1 MKSVCQYVNC
11 DWVHRVLLQ
20 RRGFVQAQAPSCVHP
35 RLCCR
40 FGVEVRLCKGQW
52 SRFQLFDNM
61 FATDNCYSVAW
72 LSCDRWNMAGRK
84 SMMFAPHKK
93 AFKIRARAHAQ
104 LENWKEALNRESSNI
119 AGKFAIPVSHFFT
132 GFSEDFRTNPGHSKP
147 LFLATFSHS
156 LGSRSYC
163 GTLHCSALGLVCLV
177 CLVVQDNTSQYK
189 THSPCVWITR
199 GTCRFSRIVG
209 HRLRRGR
216 RICSLSVHCVLR
228 PCDSQNPR
236 LQETAINCHRL
247 AIDSLK
253 CFKCVDIFDMCWTHD
268 TSQRP

>member
-84 SMMFAPHKK
+84 SMMFAPHWK

-177 CLVVQDNTSQYK
+177 CLVVQDNTRHTVHACGSQEAHADFRESLSIDFDEAGGFALAQCTAYCDPV
-189 THSPCVWITR
+189 T
-199 GTCRFSRIVG
+199 
-209 HRLRRGR
+209 R
-216 RICSLSVHCVLR
+216 RIQDCKKL
-228 PCDSQNPR
+228 P
-236 LQETAINCHRL
+236 
-247 AIDSLK
+247 
-253 CFKCVDIFDMCWTHD
+253 
-268 TSQRP
+268 